1 MDEKKPA
8 AFNPNSGRENREF
21 RFRLKAQSCA
31 AGAPDRTG
39 PLLDAA
45 MAARLAG
52 GMNHKAVVSAIG
64 AAMLCLPVLLA
75 RPALPAEPLSIH
87 WTNNLL
93 TVSGPHLPGGK
104 LDIWYLEAFCR
115 RGSTGRDWRQTTLP
129 HKTELLFAD
138 PAGHELRFRTRVEP
152 NVEVLHQIQARA
164 DELDFRF
171 SFANNGDAAVD
182 LEWFQPAC
190 IRVERF
196 TGCVQSNYTARSFIF
211 TGRGLTRL
219 DQCRRTEKALYRGGQ
234 VYVPDGIDLADVNPR
249 PICLDRPVNG
259 LIGCFSADDRWLLAT
274 ASDRTQEVFEGV
286 YVCLHSDPRVG
297 GLKAK
302 ETKTVRSKL
311 YIMPN
316 ETKKLLERYQR
327 DFGK

>member
-1 MDEKKPA
+1 MRII
-8 AFNPNSGRENREF
+8 NHGF
-21 RFRLKAQSCA
+21 RSLVHHVVSPWLKRIRA
-31 AGAPDRTG
+31 
-39 PLLDAA
+39 LLDAE

-52 GMNHKAVVSAIG
+52 PMNTKAVRSAVGIV
-64 AAMLCLPVLLA
+64 MLGCLAFLLV
-75 RPALPAEPLSIH
+75 RPARAAEPLAIS

-93 TVSGPHLPGGK
+93 TVSGPHLPGTK

-115 RGSTGRDWRQTTLP
+115 RGSTDRDWRQTTLP
-129 HKTELLFAD
+129 HKTELIFAG
-138 PAGHELRFRTRVEP
+138 PAGRELRFRTRVEP
-152 NVEVLHQIQARA
+152 NVEVLHQIQAGS
-164 DELDFRF
+164 DELDIRF
-171 SFANNGDAAVD
+171 SFKNNGEAAVD

-211 TGRGLTRL
+211 AGRGLTRL
-219 DQCRRTEKALYRGGQ
+219 DQCRRTEEARYRGGQ
-234 VYVPDGIDLADVNPR
+234 VYVPHGIDLADVNPR

-259 LIGCFSADDRWLLAT
+259 LIGCFSADDQWLFAT
-274 ASDRTQEVFEGV
+274 ASDQTQEVFEGV

-302 ETKTVRSKL
+302 ETKTIRSKIYL
-311 YIMPN
+311 MKNDPK
-316 ETKKLLERYQR
+316 ELLARYQR